1 MTRGE
6 EQISSKVSAAAQV
19 GALLRSIVEGLARTG
34 AGGDARGELRAG
46 LARLGWDMDANRS
59 AAPRPPPVDAVEAW
73 LESLC

>member
-1 MTRGE
+1 M
-6 EQISSKVSAAAQV
+6 
-19 GALLRSIVEGLARTG
+19 EGLARTG

-59 AAPRPPPVDAVEAW
+59 AAPRPPRIDAVEAW